1 MIKKDQLRTAVAI
14 VLTGLACN
22 SYAQFG
28 GSGGMG
34 GMRHSK
40 SGYSQNDASAEGSG
54 RSMSR
59 FEQLNN
65 RLYDLRIRLLIQ
77 PGQSSA
83 WEAFRTRLIDVATAR
98 PQSQGPVD
106 EQTALQAIQ
115 RQLSS
120 MQNNLGQMTA
130 LYEASQN
137 LFASLSPEQQR
148 TADQS
153 LPQLLAELA
162 RGESGAS
169 IRSNSR

>member
-1 MIKKDQLRTAVAI
+1 MIKKDQIRTAIAI
-14 VLTGLACN
+14 VLAGFACN

-28 GSGGMG
+28 GSAGMG

-40 SGYSQNDASAEGSG
+40 GGYSQNDAAAEGSG
-54 RSMSR
+54 RSISR

-83 WEAFRTRLIDVATAR
+83 WEAFRARLIDVATAR
-98 PQSQGPVD
+98 PQNQGSVD
-106 EQTALQAIQ
+106 EQTALQALE
-115 RQLSS
+115 RQLSLT
-120 MQNNLGQMTA
+120 QNNLGRTTA
-130 LYEASQN
+130 LYDACQN
-137 LFASLSPEQQR
+137 LFASFSPEQQR